1 MLETVTSY
9 IERHHLL
16 PEAGEI
22 VVGVSGG
29 ADSLCLLHLLHR
41 LCGPGKRYPGLRLQ
55 VAHLNHK
62 LRGEAGTRDA
72 AAVACIA
79 AGWGLPVTIGEV
91 DVPALAR
98 QERRSLEDTARAARY
113 RFLRQVAQ
121 GQPIAVAH
129 HADDQ
134 VETLLLHWLRGA
146 GLAGMVGMLP
156 RQQNIIRP
164 LLEVNH
170 AETVAYCR
178 RHDIVPVED
187 ASNTDPHFLRNRIR
201 HELLPLLESLNPG
214 IRATLLR
221 AADVMRIDAGWIKEQ
236 IDACWLDI
244 VIAEHD
250 TNIGRR
256 SCALPM

>member
-1 MLETVTSY
+1 MDMLETVTSY

-29 ADSLCLLHLLHR
+29 ADSLCLLH
-41 LCGPGKRYPGLRLQ
+41 LQ

-121 GQPIAVAH
+121 GQPI
-129 HADDQ
+129 
-134 VETLLLHWLRGA
+134 
-146 GLAGMVGMLP
+146 
-156 RQQNIIRP
+156 
-164 LLEVNH
+164 
-170 AETVAYCR
+170 
-178 RHDIVPVED
+178 
-187 ASNTDPHFLRNRIR
+187 
-201 HELLPLLESLNPG
+201 
-214 IRATLLR
+214 
-221 AADVMRIDAGWIKEQ
+221 
-236 IDACWLDI
+236 
-244 VIAEHD
+244 
-250 TNIGRR
+250 
-256 SCALPM
+256 

>member
-41 LCGPGKRYPGLRLQ
+41 LCGPGKRYPDLCLR

-72 AAVACIA
+72 AAVAHIA
-79 AGWGLPVTIGEV
+79 TDWRLPVTIGEV
-91 DVPALAR
+91 DVPAQAR
-98 QERRSLEDTARAARY
+98 QERRSLEDAARAARY
-113 RFLRQVAQ
+113 RFLRQVAH

-156 RQQNIIRP
+156 RQQYIIRP
-164 LLEVNH
+164 LLEVTH
-170 AETVAYCR
+170 AQTVAYCQQ
-178 RHDIVPVED
+178 HGIEAVED
-187 ASNTDPHFLRNRIR
+187 VSNADPAYTRNRIR
-201 HELLPLLESLNPG
+201 HQLLPLMESINPG
-214 IRATLLR
+214 FRATLLR
-221 AADVMRIDAGWIKEQ
+221 SSAIMRSDFEYIETQ
-236 IDACWLDI
+236 IDACWPQ
-244 VIAEHD
+244 VIISEH
-250 TNIGRR
+250 
-256 SCALPM
+256 